1 MAEKMPSYKTLSE
14 SDRKHTILR
23 KAEYPDRNLPEAKVK
38 REESPTAS
46 SPQRLIFSRRRAFIP
61 AAVPSFTLPKLTQ
74 CKTSCPKVCETK
86 KLDEKPNAADE

>member
-1 MAEKMPSYKTLSE
+1 MTFIQAGIARTAT
-14 SDRKHTILR
+14 HTQ
-23 KAEYPDRNLPEAKVK
+23 AKVK
-38 REESPTAS
+38 RKERLKAS

-61 AAVPSFTLPKLTQ
+61 AAVLPFTLPKLTQ

>member
-1 MAEKMPSYKTLSE
+1 MLKCTCHEAHFDLIAFVQFIQAGIARTAT
-14 SDRKHTILR
+14 HTQ
-23 KAEYPDRNLPEAKVK
+23 AKVK
-38 REESPTAS
+38 RKERLKAS